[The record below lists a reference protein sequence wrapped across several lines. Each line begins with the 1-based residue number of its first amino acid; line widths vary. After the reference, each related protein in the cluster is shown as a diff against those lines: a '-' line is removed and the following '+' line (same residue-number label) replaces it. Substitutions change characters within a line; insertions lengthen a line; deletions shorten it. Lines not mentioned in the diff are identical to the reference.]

1 MFEVTSFYSIVYK
14 NIMDFFMSLI
24 SLFRPMIGKK
34 AKIEPIKKDK
44 VFSFLDTIERYMEK
58 EKKRFASLF
67 EETSQNYNENTDPL
81 FYQMENYENMIVE
94 SDNVLEN
101 QWKRKILME
110 NTPIGNVI
118 MYYNVYK
125 RGFSY
130 YSDVH
135 VSYTL
140 LNTIAMKYVRL
151 FCCRDLF
158 VDDMFTPAE
167 NPSPLIRLEQEY
179 EKEKEKKDKKDT
191 TPHVVK
197 KGPFLK
203 NKSGILKVM
212 GEKKAQDE
220 NPKHLYNVNRFLYMG
235 KISNFSF
242 TQKVEKRSNIP
253 PFHKSSF
260 EGLFD
265 KEHDLQEQVFSYRDY
280 KKLRNS
286 STT

>member
-1 MFEVTSFYSIVYK
+1 MFEVTSFYSIIYK
-14 NIMDFFMSLI
+14 NIMDFFMSLF
-24 SLFRPMIGKK
+24 SLFRP
-34 AKIEPIKKDK
+34 KIEIKAPSKKDK
-44 VFSFLDTIERYMEK
+44 VFSFLDTIQQYMEK
-58 EKKRFASLF
+58 EKKRFLTLF
-67 EETSQNYNENTDPL
+67 GENTQNYNENMEPL
-81 FYQMENYENMIVE
+81 FYQMENYENMILE
-94 SDNVLEN
+94 SENVLEN
-101 QWKRKILME
+101 HWKRKILME

-118 MYYNVYK
+118 MFYNVYK

-140 LNTIAMKYVRL
+140 LNTIAMKYVRI
-151 FCCRDLF
+151 FFCRDLF
-158 VDDMFTPAE
+158 VDDLFTPVE
-167 NPSPLIRLEQEY
+167 NPSPLILLEQNY
-179 EKEKEKKDKKDT
+179 EKEKEKKEKEGI

-203 NKSGILKVM
+203 NKSGIQKMM
-212 GEKKAQDE
+212 GKKEMQDDK
-220 NPKHLYNVNRFLYMG
+220 NPKHLYNVNKFLYMG

-253 PFHKSSF
+253 PFHKSHF

-280 KKLRNS
+280 KKSRIS